1 MFFPSPSN
9 VLEQCAHCQHM
20 QLLTVC
26 SRALQLQQ
34 GQPHY
39 SWDEEQGSSV
49 VWAISPLWPL
59 LLLPLFVSFVRKAW
73 DRHAKSASYQVWD
86 SWLPSSSLKIVGEPR
101 KAEMHRFKGF
111 VVSKGQPERHRC
123 LKTLCNVQAK
133 LDCAQLMLAKFL
145 WLPGD
150 L

>member
-1 MFFPSPSN
+1 
-9 VLEQCAHCQHM
+9 M

-86 SWLPSSSLKIVGEPR
+86 SWLPSSSLKIVGEPK

-133 LDCAQLMLAKFL
+133 LHCAQLMLAKFL